1 MVKAFKKKK
10 KKRVKKQN
18 LRDDIMVATVYGP
31 FTVFCQVTKIS
42 YRCYIM
48 ISVLFMLSTDTTTS
62 LF

>member
-1 MVKAFKKKK
+1 MVKAFKK

-31 FTVFCQVTKIS
+31 FTVFCHVIKIS
-42 YRCYIM
+42 YPCYIM
-48 ISVLFMLSTDTTTS
+48 ISFLFMLSTDTTTS

>member
-1 MVKAFKKKK
+1 MVKALKKKEK

-18 LRDDIMVATVYGP
+18 LRDDIMVSTVFGP

-42 YRCYIM
+42 YPCYI
-48 ISVLFMLSTDTTTS
+48 ISFLFMLSTDTTTS